1 MARLLSE
8 ELRGLRDT
16 LHSHAGLGDAAQPA
30 ACRSYALLLGRLVGR
45 ALQLEAR
52 AIEADEMEAVAL
64 DLDIAAAAGASPPLQ
79 AALKVQQAEIQR
91 ELDGGGPD
99 HVSRPGLAALV
110 ANNFAHVTGASVG
123 NVVTFPRAPRP
134 AGIDGGGDAA

>member
-30 ACRSYALLLGRLVGR
+30 ACRSYALQLGRLIGR

-52 AIEADEMEAVAL
+52 ALEADEMEAVAL
-64 DLDIAAAAGASPPLQ
+64 DLDVAAAAGASPSLQ
-79 AALKVQQAEIQR
+79 AALKAQQAEIQR
-91 ELDGGGPD
+91 ELARGGPV
-99 HVSRPGLAALV
+99 HVSRPGLAALAV
-110 ANNFAHVTGASVG
+110 QIGDSNIVS
-123 NVVTFPRAPRP
+123 FPRGPRP
-134 AGIDGGGDAA
+134 ADIDGGGDAA